1 MIRAKSRTEIIV
13 DARVTW
19 VEGKTFVGQSGSGHS
34 IVLGAAE
41 SPGGATPGPSPM
53 ELLLIGTG
61 GCSSIDVV
69 MILQRGR
76 ERVEGCECVVT
87 AERAEEDPKVF
98 TRINLHFIVSGR
110 GLSPTK
116 VERAVQLSAEKY
128 CSASI
133 MMAKAAEVT
142 HSIEMVDTT
151 A

>member
-1 MIRAKSRTEIIV
+1 ME
-13 DARVTW
+13 ARIKW
-19 VEGKTFVGQSGSGHS
+19 VEGKTFVGNTESGHA
-34 IVLGAAE
+34 IVLGAASE
-41 SPGGATPGPSPM
+41 GQPKLGPSPM

-76 ERVEGCECVVT
+76 EPIEDCECVVT

-98 TRINLHFIVSGR
+98 TKIHLHFIVKGH

-133 MMAKAAEVT
+133 MMSKAAEVT
-142 HSIEMVDTT
+142 HDFEVIDT
-151 A
+151 AA

>member
-1 MIRAKSRTEIIV
+1 M
-13 DARVTW
+13 DARIKW
-19 VEGKTFVGQSGSGHS
+19 VEGKTFVGTSGSGHS
-34 IVLGAAE
+34 IVLGAATE
-41 SPGGATPGPSPM
+41 PGAATPGPSPM

-61 GCSSIDVV
+61 GCSSVDVV

-76 ERVEGCECVVT
+76 EPVEDCECRVT
-87 AERAEEDPKVF
+87 AERAPEDPKVF
-98 TRINLHFIVSGR
+98 TKIHLHFIVSGR

-133 MMAKAAEVT
+133 MMAKAAVVT
-142 HSIEMVDTT
+142 HDFEVVDTT